1 MTVPKYMQ
9 LVNILEDIIDSM
21 DKNQMIPSER
31 VLAERYHMSRM
42 TVRKAVNM
50 LVEDNKLYRVN
61 KVGTFTT
68 DKKIYKKA
76 EAFSGFTKEV
86 TIAGGKPSSELIE
99 FSLQGADSTVA
110 ERLNIREGSH
120 VYKVV
125 RSRKNNGIPVM
136 IDESYFPRQVI
147 KLNEDVVES
156 SIYQYA
162 QDVLGLTIV
171 KADQRF
177 RATFIKPKYQKH
189 LDVSEYTPMMNVE
202 ITVYLK
208 DGRVFEWTNTYINS
222 SHYEIVSTS
231 YQ

>member
-1 MTVPKYMQ
+1 MTTSKYIHM
-9 LVNILEDIIDSM
+9 VNILEDMIESM
-21 DKNQMIPSER
+21 DKNEMIPSER
-31 VLAERYHMSRM
+31 SLAEMHGMSRM
-42 TVRKAVNM
+42 TVRKAINM
-50 LVEDNKLYRVN
+50 LVEDNKLYRVS

-76 EAFSGFTKEV
+76 EAFSGFTTEV
-86 TIAGGKPSSELIE
+86 LEAGGTPSSVLIE
-99 FSLQGADSTVA
+99 FSLQAANQTVS
-110 ERLNIREGSH
+110 EHLNIREGSL

-125 RSRKNNGIPVM
+125 RLRKNNDIPVM

-162 QDVLGLTIV
+162 HETLGLPIV

-177 RATFIKPKYQKH
+177 RATFINPLYQKY

-202 ITVYLK
+202 ISVYLK

-222 SHYEIVSTS
+222 VHYEIMSTS
-231 YQ
+231 YH